1 MGLLDKQRMGAL
13 GYEKEKILLTRY
25 WKDDADL
32 IALFHFGCG
41 PVTISVPFPAGSW
54 ILRFD
59 SADRRWDGPG
69 SLLPGLLQGDGGDIS
84 FSLPALSC
92 AVYLRQHG
100 G

>member
-32 IALFHFGCG
+32 IALFHFGCR

-54 ILRFD
+54 ILRYD

-69 SLLPGLLQGDGGDIS
+69 SLLPGCCRATEGHFIFAWPLLRRVPP
-84 FSLPALSC
+84 PA
-92 AVYLRQHG
+92 RR
-100 G
+100 